1 VSAGLC
7 ATLLGVDTTRAA
19 TGVGDGYQALA
30 SGDWEGALVAFDAAL
45 DAGGDIDPDAL
56 DGRGRALWWLR
67 DAEGA
72 VASRERAY
80 AGFRREGDLARA
92 ARLALWL
99 AREYSTV
106 WGNEAAA
113 GGWMARAERLLR
125 DTAPGA
131 GHSWLALARS
141 ERTTDAAESMALA
154 RSALEGALELADVDL
169 EIRALAQLGL
179 ANVAAGH
186 LDEGL
191 AHLDEAMAAAS
202 SGESPSL
209 ETFADVC
216 CTLMLACDLA
226 GDDSRPRQW
235 SQVVDAFLRRYEH
248 VPLLAFCRTCCADV
262 YAGTGRIDEAEQELA
277 AAIRELTE
285 AGQRSRCAHP
295 ASKLAAIR
303 VLQGRLEEADELLR
317 GLDGAPEAVEASA
330 ALRLARGE
338 PVAAAA
344 LLERRLDELGWDNLV
359 GVPILALLVQAR
371 LALGDHAGAKSAADA
386 IALIAIGR
394 GRSEAV
400 GQLARGRVAAAVGD
414 VGAEVLLGSA
424 AEQFAGVNLPLD
436 SARARL
442 ELARALGNTE
452 RELAV
457 DVARRAHRELEDLGA
472 DREAAAASALLRA
485 FGAKSRSGPRALEL
499 LTKREEEVLRLLGEG
514 LSNGEIAT
522 RLFISRKT
530 AEHHVGRILRK
541 LELRSRAEAAG
552 YAVRSQ
558 GTNRGTAPTAPGLS
572 DTSSNRQ
579 PRREQSS

>member
-1 VSAGLC
+1 LC
-7 ATLLGVDTTRAA
+7 DALLVDAARAA
-19 TGVGDGYQALA
+19 SGVSDGYQALA
-30 SGDWEGALVAFDAAL
+30 TGDWEGACAAFDAAL

-80 AGFRREGDLARA
+80 AGFRREGDLGRA
-92 ARLALWL
+92 ARIALWL

-113 GGWMARAERLLR
+113 GGWLARAERLLR

-141 ERTTDAAESMALA
+141 ERAEDTAESAALA
-154 RSALEGALELADVDL
+154 GVALEGALEHGDVDL

-179 ANVAAGH
+179 AKVEAGH
-186 LDEGL
+186 VDEGL
-191 AHLDEAMAAAS
+191 AHLDEAMASAS
-202 SGESPSL
+202 AGEPTSL

-226 GDDSRPRQW
+226 GDQSRPQQW

-262 YAGTGRIDEAEQELA
+262 YAGTGRIDEAEHELVS
-277 AAIRELTE
+277 AIRELTE

-295 ASKLAAIR
+295 ASKLAGIR

-317 GLDGAPEAVEASA
+317 GLDGVPEAVEAA
-330 ALRLARGE
+330 TALRLARGE
-338 PVAAAA
+338 AAAAAA
-344 LLERRLDELGWDNLV
+344 LLERRLEELGWANLV
-359 GVPILALLVQAR
+359 GVPLLALLVQAR

-386 IALIAIGR
+386 IAAMAVGR
-394 GRSEAV
+394 GRSEAA
-400 GQLARGRVAAAVGD
+400 GRLARGRVAAAGGD
-414 VGAEVLLGSA
+414 AGAETLLGDA
-424 AEQFAGVNLPLD
+424 AEQFARVNLPLE

-442 ELARALGNTE
+442 ELARALAGSE
-452 RELAV
+452 RELAI

-472 DREAAAASALLRA
+472 DREAAAAAALLRG

-499 LTKREEEVLRLLGEG
+499 LTKREKEVLRLLGEG
-514 LSNGEIAT
+514 LSNAEIAS

-530 AEHHVGRILRK
+530 AEHHVSRILRK
-541 LELRSRAEAAG
+541 LDLRSRAEAAA
-552 YAVRSQ
+552 YAARSSA
-558 GTNRGTAPTAPGLS
+558 TK
-572 DTSSNRQ
+572 
-579 PRREQSS
+579 

>member
-1 VSAGLC
+1 
-7 ATLLGVDTTRAA
+7 VDAARAA

-30 SGDWEGALVAFDAAL
+30 CGDWEGALAAFDAAL

-99 AREYSTV
+99 SREYSTV

-113 GGWMARAERLLR
+113 GGWLARAERLLR
-125 DTAPGA
+125 DAAPGA
-131 GHSWLALARS
+131 GHAWLALARS
-141 ERTTDAAESMALA
+141 ERAADAAESSALA
-154 RSALEGALELADVDL
+154 ASALEGALEVGDVDL

-179 ANVAAGH
+179 ANVTAGH
-186 LDEGL
+186 LDDGL

-202 SGESPSL
+202 AGESTSL

-262 YAGTGRIDEAEQELA
+262 YAGTGRIDEAEGELV

-317 GLDGAPEAVEASA
+317 SLDGAPEAVEAVA

-338 PVAAAA
+338 AAAA
-344 LLERRLDELGWDNLV
+344 AAVLERRLDELGWENLV
-359 GVPILALLVQAR
+359 GVPLLALLVQAR
-371 LALGDHAGAKSAADA
+371 LALDDQAGASSAAEA
-386 IALIAIGR
+386 IASIAVGR
-394 GRSEAV
+394 GRSEAA
-400 GQLARGRVAAAVGD
+400 GRLARGRVAAAAGE
-414 VGAEVLLGSA
+414 VGAEVLLADA
-424 AEQFAGVNLPLD
+424 AEQFARVNLPLD

-442 ELARALGNTE
+442 ELAGALGKTD

-472 DREAAAASALLRA
+472 DREASAASALLRA
-485 FGAKSRSGPRALEL
+485 MGAKSRSGPRALEL

-514 LSNGEIAT
+514 LSNGELAA
-522 RLFISRKT
+522 RLFISPKT

-541 LELRSRAEAAG
+541 LQLRSRAEAAA
-552 YAVRSQ
+552 YAVRNP
-558 GTNRGTAPTAPGLS
+558 GLNRGSAPTAPGVG
-572 DTSSNRQ
+572 DASSNRQ
-579 PRREQSS
+579 PGKEQRS

>member
-1 VSAGLC
+1 
-7 ATLLGVDTTRAA
+7 VDEALA
-19 TGVGDGYQALA
+19 VTGVADGYQALA
-30 SGDWEGALVAFDAAL
+30 NGDWQGALDAFDAAL

-92 ARLALWL
+92 ARIALWL

-113 GGWMARAERLLR
+113 GGWMSRAERLLR

-131 GHSWLALARS
+131 GHAWLALARS
-141 ERTTDAAESMALA
+141 ERTKDAEESAALA
-154 RSALEGALELADVDL
+154 TTALEGALAAGDLDL

-179 ANVAAGH
+179 ANVEAGH

-202 SGESPSL
+202 AEESTSL

-226 GDDSRPRQW
+226 GDDTRPSQW

-248 VPLLAFCRTCCADV
+248 APLLAFCRTCCADV
-262 YAGTGRIDEAEQELA
+262 YAGTGRIDEAEQELV

-338 PVAAAA
+338 PAAAAA
-344 LLERRLDELGWDNLV
+344 LLERRLDELGWTNLV
-359 GVPILALLVQAR
+359 GVPLLALLVQTR
-371 LALGDHAGAKSAADA
+371 LALDDHAGAKSAADA
-386 IALIAIGR
+386 IAAIAVGR
-394 GRSEAV
+394 GRSEAA
-400 GQLARGRVAAAVGD
+400 GKLARGRAAAASGD
-414 VGAEVLLGSA
+414 TDAEALLADA
-424 AEQFAGVNLPLD
+424 AEQFARVNLPLD
-436 SARARL
+436 AARARL
-442 ELARALGNTE
+442 ELARALGGTD

-472 DREAAAASALLRA
+472 DREADAAASVLRTL
-485 FGAKSRSGPRALEL
+485 GAKGRSGPRAVDL
-499 LTKREEEVLRLLGEG
+499 LTKREQDVLRLLGEG
-514 LSNGEIAT
+514 LANAEIAG
-522 RLFISRKT
+522 RLFISPKT

-541 LELRSRAEAAG
+541 LDLRSRAEAAA
-552 YAVRSQ
+552 YAVR
-558 GTNRGTAPTAPGLS
+558 
-572 DTSSNRQ
+572 TSGIK
-579 PRREQSS
+579 

>member
-1 VSAGLC
+1 VDAAR
-7 ATLLGVDTTRAA
+7 AT

-56 DGRGRALWWLR
+56 DGRGRSLWWLR

-131 GHSWLALARS
+131 GHAWLALARS
-141 ERTTDAAESMALA
+141 ERTTDATESMALA
-154 RSALEGALELADVDL
+154 GSALQGALEVADVDL

-186 LDEGL
+186 LDDGL
-191 AHLDEAMAAAS
+191 GHLDEAMAAAS
-202 SGESPSL
+202 GGETTSL

-262 YAGTGRIDEAEQELA
+262 YAGTGRIDEAEQELIE
-277 AAIRELTE
+277 AIRELTE

-317 GLDGAPEAVEASA
+317 GLDGVPEAVEASA

-338 PVAAAA
+338 PAAAA
-344 LLERRLDELGWDNLV
+344 AQLEHRLEELGWDNLV
-359 GVPILALLVQAR
+359 GVPLLALLVQAR
-371 LALGDHAGAKSAADA
+371 LALDDHAGAKSAADA
-386 IALIAIGR
+386 IASMAVGR
-394 GRSEAV
+394 GRSEAA
-400 GQLARGRVAAAVGD
+400 GRLARGRVAAAVGD
-414 VGAEVLLGSA
+414 VAAEVLLGDA
-424 AEQFAGVNLPLD
+424 AEQFARVNLPLD

-442 ELARALGNTE
+442 ELARALRNTE

-472 DREAAAASALLRA
+472 DREASAAASFLRVL
-485 FGAKSRSGPRALEL
+485 GAKSRSGPRALEL

-541 LELRSRAEAAG
+541 LELRSRAEAAA
-552 YAVRSQ
+552 YAVRNP
-558 GTNRGTAPTAPGLS
+558 GPNRGSAPTAARPSG
-572 DTSSNRQ
+572 TSSNRQ
-579 PRREQSS
+579 RGKEQSHDGTEQGSRA